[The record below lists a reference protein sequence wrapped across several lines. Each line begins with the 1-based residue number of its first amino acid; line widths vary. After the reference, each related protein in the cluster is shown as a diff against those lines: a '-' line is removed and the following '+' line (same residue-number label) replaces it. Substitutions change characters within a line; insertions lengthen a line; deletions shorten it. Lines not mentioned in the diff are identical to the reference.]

1 LNKSVRAVVARR
13 CQAIRN
19 IKGIGDAFAHL
30 PVVLLALVI
39 SLLLRLRLSRLVFKW
54 LRSVKARPGAP
65 SEQELETIV
74 RRTDA
79 VLLLGRPLIRS
90 ECLSRSCV
98 LYYQMRRAGADVDIR
113 IGVRNDGQRLRFH
126 SWVLVN
132 GAPTYEHFDP
142 NVEYKGFYNL
152 SDQKAS

>member
-1 LNKSVRAVVARR
+1 VVKRVKAAIARR
-13 CQAIRN
+13 RQAIRG
-19 IKGIGDAFAHL
+19 IRGIGDAFAHL
-30 PVVLLALVI
+30 PVVAVALAV
-39 SLLLRLRLSRLVFKW
+39 SLLLRLKLSRLVFKW
-54 LRSVKARPGAP
+54 LRAVKAGPDAP
-65 SEQELETIV
+65 SEEKLETIV

-98 LYYQMRRAGADVDIR
+98 LYYQMRRAGANVDIR

-126 SWVLVN
+126 SWVLVD

-142 NVEYKGFYNL
+142 DVEYKGFYNL
-152 SDQKAS
+152 LDQKAS